1 MLEIVIDNEFDRFIN
16 LEKSNTYLE
25 KNVSRISIDL
35 KKDKKG
41 SYFKEAKKSI
51 CSYFLVVSLSV
62 PLDLI

>member
-35 KKDKKG
+35 KKDKK
-41 SYFKEAKKSI
+41 SLYFKEAKVNMQLFPG
-51 CSYFLVVSLSV
+51 C
-62 PLDLI
+62 